1 MKTALITGGARGMGL
16 ATARTL
22 FRDGCRVAVMDLAPG
37 EEALHNL
44 RAEGIGEEELLY
56 VRGSITDAA
65 DRERLIE
72 EVIRRFGRIDI
83 LVNNAGVA
91 PAVRQDLLDM
101 TEDSYERVMGVNV
114 KGTLGMSQAV
124 ARRMLS
130 QPPVNGRRGVIVN
143 ISSLS
148 AYTSSINRGEYCL
161 SKAAIAMMTRLFA
174 DRLAGDGIGVFEVRP
189 GIIATDMTAPVKGK
203 YDAMIEGGLLP
214 ISRWGMPQDVADAV
228 SLLCSDR
235 LRYSTG
241 EVINVDGGF
250 HIRRL

>member
-1 MKTALITGGARGMGL
+1 MKTAVITGGARGMGL

-22 FRDGCRVAVMDLAPG
+22 FRDGCRVAVMDLVPG

-65 DRERLIE
+65 DRERLME

-83 LVNNAGVA
+83 LINNAGVA

-114 KGTLGMSQAV
+114 KGTLGMSQTV